1 LVEKAA
7 WKLDEHRRGSVFAGE
22 GAARGMAIDPS
33 DLAQTADLT
42 FADAFDHL
50 DLWRGG
56 DDTGWATDFFY
67 NPLHGKGYSF
77 ADQAEQEWYINVNYG
92 PTKNIRP
99 WSVSDGILSI
109 TASEAD
115 AATQALLGGYAY
127 TSGSLNTYHSFSQL
141 YGYFEMRA
149 KLPAGQGLWPAF
161 WLLPE
166 DGSWPPELD
175 VMEVLGNAMT
185 QLHLT
190 SHSGASGHH
199 TQKSTNVTVA
209 DMSKHY
215 HTYGVDWEADRI
227 TWCFDHQKVWSVK
240 TPADMNKAMYMVVN
254 LAVGGYW
261 PGNADDTTHFPAT
274 LKIDYIRAYQSLPE
288 IDLTLKADGTA
299 HQILEGGTGD
309 DTFKAGDNS
318 VVMTG
323 FAGDDT
329 FVFGAVPKHAGHITD
344 FTPGADKVDV
354 AALLHEA
361 HYHGTHPFA
370 DGYLKLTH
378 TAAGNMRL
386 YFDDDGAKGPH
397 EAMLLT
403 RLDHLSPSDLH
414 KGDFILTHATQH
426 MSDVAPNAATPDD
439 AATSPPDN
447 GSSFL
452 ERVVA
457 AVSHMPSDF
466 LFG

>member
-1 LVEKAA
+1 
-7 WKLDEHRRGSVFAGE
+7 
-22 GAARGMAIDPS
+22 MAIDPT

-42 FADAFDHL
+42 FADEFTRL

-56 DDTGWATDFFY
+56 DDKGWATDFFY

-99 WSVSDGILSI
+99 WSVSNGILNL
-109 TASEAD
+109 TAAPTD

-127 TSGSLNTYHSFSQL
+127 TSGSLNSYHSFSQL

-161 WLLPE
+161 WLLPK

-199 TQKSTNVTVA
+199 TQKSTSVTVA

-227 TWCFDHQKVWSVK
+227 TWYFDHQKVWSVK

-261 PGNADDTTHFPAT
+261 PGNADDTTPFPAT

-299 HQILEGGTGD
+299 HQILKGGTGD
-309 DTFKAGDNS
+309 DTFKAGVNS

-323 FAGDDT
+323 FAGDDI
-329 FVFGAVPKHAGHITD
+329 FVFGKVPKHAGHITD
-344 FTPGADKVDV
+344 FTPGTDKIDLT
-354 AALLHEA
+354 ALLNAA
-361 HYHGTHPFA
+361 HYDGARPFA
-370 DGYLKLTH
+370 DGYLTLTH
-378 TAAGNMRL
+378 TAAGNTRL
-386 YFDDDGAKGPH
+386 WFDGDGTKGPQD
-397 EAMLLT
+397 AALVT
-403 RLDHLSPSDLH
+403 RLDHLSPSDIH
-414 KGDFILTHATQH
+414 KADFILAHTATHP
-426 MSDVAPNAATPDD
+426 SDAAPSIDAPTPDD
-439 AATSPPDN
+439 AATPPLDH
-447 GSSFL
+447 SYSLL
-452 ERVVA
+452 ERAIA
-457 AVSHMPSDF
+457 AASHMPLDF
-466 LFG
+466 LFS